1 MFRIADHVQAIEVP
15 TGCYVVAHIGQHHDV
30 LEERKEGVD

>member
-1 MFRIADHVQAIEVP
+1 MFSIADHVQAIEVP
-15 TGCYVVAHIGQHHDV
+15 TRCYVVTHVGQYHDV